1 MKNLMKKITLVA
13 LAFMAFSCAESED
26 EKTLKPVSI
35 AEIATTTPEL
45 SSFVEALDLTG
56 LTATFESEG
65 NNTVF
70 VPNNDAFSN
79 MLSSMGYGTFEDMEA
94 DKPGLLANIL
104 KYHVLSNTKVL
115 TTDLTDGGT
124 ATTLLGEIITVHIVV
139 DTTTNTD
146 TISITDQNDLTGSDS
161 NIIARDINCSNGTIH
176 LVDSVLLPAPPA
188 D

>member
-13 LAFMAFSCAESED
+13 IAFLAFSCAKPED
-26 EKTLKPVSI
+26 EKTVKSVSI
-35 AEIATTTPEL
+35 AEIATVTPEL

-56 LTATFESEG
+56 LTATFENEG

-70 VPNNDAFSN
+70 VPNNDAFAN
-79 MLSSMGYGTFEDMEA
+79 MLSSMGYGSFEDMEA

-104 KYHVLSNTKVL
+104 KYHVLPNSRVL
-115 TTDLTDGGT
+115 STDLTDGAT
-124 ATTLLGEIITVHIVV
+124 ATTLLGETITVNIDV

-146 TISITDQNDLTGSDS
+146 NISITDQNDLTGNDS
-161 NIIARDINCSNGTIH
+161 NIIARDIKCSNGTIH
-176 LVDSVLLPAPPA
+176 LIDNVLLPAPPA